1 MNSIHRRPSFQKKI
15 GTGMTPQAFR
25 EAIAQKRITGHVGL
39 LESVRMI
46 DAALNLRLDEVEE
59 LPPEPVLA
67 SADMVT
73 PVGAVGKGG
82 VVGLKSTAVGRMAG
96 QAIVT
101 LDFIAFA
108 GASPEYDEVL
118 IEGQPNLRERIEG
131 GVQGDI
137 GTMAMIMNVVPL
149 VMQTKPGL
157 LTMKDIPC
165 PRNTERV
172 WRVPVSKHH

>member
-1 MNSIHRRPSFQKKI
+1 
-15 GTGMTPQAFR
+15 
-25 EAIAQKRITGHVGL
+25 
-39 LESVRMI
+39 
-46 DAALNLRLDEVEE
+46 
-59 LPPEPVLA
+59 
-67 SADMVT
+67 
-73 PVGAVGKGG
+73 
-82 VVGLKSTAVGRMAG
+82 MAG

-118 IEGQPNLRERIEG
+118 IEGQATLRERIEG